1 MIYQPRRHHLLF
13 RISLLLMLVALALL
27 TYWLVVRADREMRD
41 ELLQQT
47 RVLAKAVNLDHLK
60 TFSGSAADLD
70 NSNYQE
76 IKKQLMAVR
85 FANPQCRF
93 LYLTGRKADGTV
105 FFFVDSDPTN
115 SPDYS
120 PPGQSYEEVSATFRH
135 VFDTKTGVVEGPI
148 PDRWGKWV
156 SALSPV
162 ADPETGAVF
171 AVLGMDVDARNW
183 NWHVFT
189 RSAPL
194 AGLMV
199 AVGTI
204 ILLLYRSNVNIS
216 AQREKLKKSELHLQT
231 ILESTADGILAM
243 DNEGKMIKINQR
255 FKELW
260 QISPSILQNSDNR
273 ELVNFITSQQ
283 VNPEL
288 ALQRVES
295 LINSPVFD
303 FAILHCQDGRIIE
316 RTFTPMM
323 LDGKQ
328 AGRLWVCRDATA
340 RQRAEESHA
349 RLATAVEQSAEA
361 VVITDLK
368 GTILYANPAFEQV
381 SGYTHAEV
389 IGQHSRLI
397 KSGKQDDTFYRR
409 LWETLEHGEV
419 WAGHFVNRHKNGSL
433 YEEDAIISPV
443 RDAAGNIVNYVAVKR
458 DMTREMQLQDQLRQA
473 QKMEAIGQLAG
484 GVAHD
489 FNNILTSL
497 LLQIEL
503 VGQFEPLPAGV
514 SEGLMQI
521 REDTKRA
528 AKLTRQL
535 LLFSRRQVMQPHN
548 LDLNEVVTNLTQMLQ
563 RIIGEDVQM
572 QLQLHPE
579 PLVTRAD
586 AGMLDQ
592 VLMNLT
598 VNARDA
604 MPTGGQLRIGTSE
617 KIMSEGTNAACPEA
631 VPGRYVCLS
640 VSDTGGGISPEILPH
655 IFEPFFTTKAAGKGT
670 GLGLATVFG
679 IVKQHHGWIDVDN
692 RPGKGVTF
700 QIFLP
705 ASGTT
710 DKESISAPLPAPS
723 RDGTETILLVE
734 DEAALR
740 KLMCKIL
747 KRHGYQVLEASNGV
761 EALDLWSEHGK
772 SVTLLLT
779 DLVMPGGLDGQELAR
794 QLQAKQPALKV
805 VFSSGYSIEI
815 AGREIS
821 LRHGENFL
829 PKPFTPDRLLKSIR
843 QCLDA

>member
-1 MIYQPRRHHLLF
+1 MKYPTLRHQLLF
-13 RISLLLMLVALALL
+13 RISLLLSLVALVLL
-27 TYWLVVRADREMRD
+27 TCWIVVRSDREMRD

-47 RVLAKAVNLDHLK
+47 RVLAKAVNPDHLK

-70 NSNYQE
+70 NPNYQE

-93 LYLTGRKADGTV
+93 LYLTGRKVDGTV

-135 VFDTKTGVVEGPI
+135 VFDSKIGVVEGPI

-156 SALSPV
+156 SALSPMT
-162 ADPETGAVF
+162 DPETGAML

-189 RSAPL
+189 RSAPPV
-194 AGLMV
+194 GLML
-199 AVGTI
+199 ALGTI
-204 ILLLYRSNVNIS
+204 MLLLYRSNVNIS

-243 DNEGKMIKINQR
+243 DNEGKVIKINQR

-260 QISPSILQNSDNR
+260 QISPSILQNPDYQ
-273 ELVNFITSQQ
+273 ELLNLLTSQQ
-283 VNPEL
+283 VNPDL
-288 ALQRVES
+288 ALQQVKS
-295 LINSPVFD
+295 LIDSPVFD

-316 RTFTPMM
+316 RTLTPMM

-328 AGRLWVCRDATA
+328 AGRLWVCRDVTK
-340 RQRAEESHA
+340 RRHVEESHA

-361 VVITDLK
+361 IVITDLQ
-368 GTILYANPAFEQV
+368 GTILYANPAFEQI
-381 SGYTHAEV
+381 SGYTRAEV
-389 IGQHSRLI
+389 IGQASRLL
-397 KSGKQDDTFYRR
+397 KSGKQDDNFYRR
-409 LWETLEHGEV
+409 LWETLKHGEV
-419 WAGHFVNRHKNGSL
+419 WTGHFINRHKNGSL

-443 RDAAGNIVNYVAVKR
+443 RDAAGNIANYVAVKR
-458 DMTREMQLQDQLRQA
+458 NMTREMQLQDQLRQA
-473 QKMEAIGQLAG
+473 QKMEAVGQLAG

-497 LLQIEL
+497 LLQVEL
-503 VGQFEPLPAGV
+503 VGQFEPLPAGAL
-514 SEGLMQI
+514 EGLKQI
-521 REDTKRA
+521 REDAKRA
-528 AKLTRQL
+528 TKLTRQL
-535 LLFSRRQVMQPHN
+535 LMFSRRQVMQPHN
-548 LDLNEVVTNLTQMLQ
+548 LDLNEVVTNLTKMLQ

-604 MPTGGQLRIGTSE
+604 MPAGGQLRIETSE
-617 KIMSEGTNAACPEA
+617 KIVTAGTNAACPEA
-631 VPGRYVCLS
+631 APGRYVCLS
-640 VSDTGGGISPEILPH
+640 VSDTGGGISLEILPH
-655 IFEPFFTTKAAGKGT
+655 IFEPFFTTKEAGKGT

-679 IVKQHHGWIDVDN
+679 IVKQHHGWIDVGN
-692 RPGKGVTF
+692 RPGEGATF
-700 QIFLP
+700 RIFLP

-710 DKESISAPLPAPS
+710 DKESISVPLPAPT

-740 KLMCKIL
+740 NSMCKIL
-747 KRHGYQVLEASNGV
+747 KRQGYQVLEAANGV
-761 EALDLWSEHGK
+761 EALDLWSAHGR
-772 SVTLLLT
+772 SVALLLT
-779 DLVMPGGLDGQELAR
+779 DLVMPGGLNGQELAR

-805 VFSSGYSIEI
+805 VFCSGYSIEI

-821 LRHGENFL
+821 LRHGEIFL
-829 PKPFTPDRLLKSIR
+829 PKPFTPDQLLKSIR
-843 QCLDA
+843 HCLDT

>member
-1 MIYQPRRHHLLF
+1 MKYPTLRHQLLF
-13 RISLLLMLVALALL
+13 RISLLLSLVALVLL
-27 TYWLVVRADREMRD
+27 TCWIVVRSDREMRD

-47 RVLAKAVNLDHLK
+47 RVLAKAVNPDHLK

-70 NSNYQE
+70 NPNYQE

-93 LYLTGRKADGTV
+93 LYLTGRKVDGTV

-135 VFDTKTGVVEGPI
+135 VFDSKIGVVEGPI

-156 SALSPV
+156 SALSPMT
-162 ADPETGAVF
+162 DPETGAML

-189 RSAPL
+189 RSAPPV
-194 AGLMV
+194 GLML
-199 AVGTI
+199 ALGTI
-204 ILLLYRSNVNIS
+204 MLLLYRSNVNIS

-243 DNEGKMIKINQR
+243 DNEGKVIKINQR

-260 QISPSILQNSDNR
+260 QISPSILQNPDYQ
-273 ELVNFITSQQ
+273 ELLNLLTSQQ
-283 VNPEL
+283 VNPDL
-288 ALQRVES
+288 ALQQVKS
-295 LINSPVFD
+295 LIDSPVFD

-316 RTFTPMM
+316 RTLTPMM

-328 AGRLWVCRDATA
+328 AGRLWVCRDVTK
-340 RQRAEESHA
+340 RRHVEESHA

-361 VVITDLK
+361 IVITDLQ
-368 GTILYANPAFEQV
+368 GTILYANPAFEQI
-381 SGYTHAEV
+381 SGYTRAEV
-389 IGQHSRLI
+389 IGQASRLL
-397 KSGKQDDTFYRR
+397 KSGKQDDNFYRR
-409 LWETLEHGEV
+409 LWETLKHGEV
-419 WAGHFVNRHKNGSL
+419 WTGHFINRHKNGSL

-443 RDAAGNIVNYVAVKR
+443 RDAAGNIANYVAVKR
-458 DMTREMQLQDQLRQA
+458 NMTREMQLQDQLRQA
-473 QKMEAIGQLAG
+473 QKMEAVGQLAG

-497 LLQIEL
+497 LLQVEL
-503 VGQFEPLPAGV
+503 VGQFEPLPAGAL
-514 SEGLMQI
+514 EWLKQI
-521 REDTKRA
+521 REDAKRA
-528 AKLTRQL
+528 TKLTRQL
-535 LLFSRRQVMQPHN
+535 LMFSRRQVMQPHN
-548 LDLNEVVTNLTQMLQ
+548 LDLNEVVTNLTKMLQ

-604 MPTGGQLRIGTSE
+604 MPAGGQLRIETSE
-617 KIMSEGTNAACPEA
+617 KIVTAGTNAACPEA
-631 VPGRYVCLS
+631 APGRYVCLS
-640 VSDTGGGISPEILPH
+640 VSDTGGGISLEILPH
-655 IFEPFFTTKAAGKGT
+655 IFEPFFTTKEAGKGT

-679 IVKQHHGWIDVDN
+679 IVKQHHGWIDVGN
-692 RPGKGVTF
+692 RPGEGATF
-700 QIFLP
+700 RIFLP

-710 DKESISAPLPAPS
+710 DKESISVPLPAPT

-740 KLMCKIL
+740 NSMCKIL
-747 KRHGYQVLEASNGV
+747 KRQGYQVLEAANGV
-761 EALDLWSEHGK
+761 EALDLWSAHGR
-772 SVTLLLT
+772 SVALLLT
-779 DLVMPGGLDGQELAR
+779 DLVMPGGLNGQELAR

-805 VFSSGYSIEI
+805 VFCSGYSIEI

-821 LRHGENFL
+821 LRHGEIFL
-829 PKPFTPDRLLKSIR
+829 PKPFTPDQLLKSIR
-843 QCLDA
+843 HCLDT